1 MKKCQAIPSFCTGV
15 SKMKIIWCMVPDKW
29 SVPDNF
35 LSFWAIL
42 YPFTLLTIQEI
53 TILKKMKKTLED
65 IKLKLCTTNDD
76 HMIYG
81 SWVVESNIHNFLLFW
96 AIFCPFTPLTTW
108 KIKILK
114 KKTIFHHFTLV
125 YHKWK
130 SYDVCFLR
138 CGKQQA
144 WFFVNLDHNLPFHSL
159 ITWKIKILRKWI
171 KRLEILLFYTCAP

>member
-1 MKKCQAIPSFCTGV
+1 
-15 SKMKIIWCMVPDKW
+15 MVPDKW

-81 SWVVESNIHNFLLFW
+81 S
-96 AIFCPFTPLTTW
+96 
-108 KIKILK
+108 
-114 KKTIFHHFTLV
+114 
-125 YHKWK
+125 
-130 SYDVCFLR
+130 
-138 CGKQQA
+138 
-144 WFFVNLDHNLPFHSL
+144 
-159 ITWKIKILRKWI
+159 
-171 KRLEILLFYTCAP
+171 